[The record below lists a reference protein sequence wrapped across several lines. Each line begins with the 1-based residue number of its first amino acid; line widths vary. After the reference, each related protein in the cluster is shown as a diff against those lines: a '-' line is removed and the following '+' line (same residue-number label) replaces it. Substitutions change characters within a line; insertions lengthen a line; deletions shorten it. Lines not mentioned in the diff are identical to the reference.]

1 MGLLTPPAHD
11 YSRAAFWARGW
22 LMVFALAQRELI
34 IENLESKVYSVPIVE
49 HDRNAA
55 VLVYVWLYRSIER
68 GDIEARIEIL
78 KRAADEDW
86 PVYISENVD
95 WTVVATLRFCAS
107 SAPFFDRPI
116 SRRGQLAEVQCVQ
129 APLASKNTTALTL
142 DQSYTRDNNYRV
154 DGLLR
159 YNELYLRP
167 RMADDA
173 KNALQILAIEMYDR
187 VACLDSHAMFVEG
200 RSRGR
205 STDVGTVKH
214 VRIQR

>member
-1 MGLLTPPAHD
+1 M
-11 YSRAAFWARGW
+11 YRQR
-22 LMVFALAQRELI
+22 VNLA
-34 IENLESKVYSVPIVE
+34 PIVE

-55 VLVYVWLYRSIER
+55 LFVYVWPYCWIER

-95 WTVVATLRFCAS
+95 WTIVATLRFCGS
-107 SAPFFDRPI
+107 SAPFFDMPI
-116 SRRGQLAEVQCVQ
+116 SRRDQLAEVQCVQ

-142 DQSYTRDNNYRV
+142 DQSYTRNNNYRV

-159 YNELYLRP
+159 YNELFLRP
-167 RMADDA
+167 RKADDA

-187 VACLDSHAMFVEG
+187 VAYLDSHAMFVEG
-200 RSRGR
+200 RFRER

-214 VRIQR
+214 VRIQRWSTSYSVSNSRFNNFEFRQLTKYDESTGSFREDN